1 MPVECGESRV
11 SKNVSKQFYL
21 RDNNVVLKL
30 KIDKKRIIT
39 KILS

>member
-30 KIDKKRIIT
+30 KVKVKLIKNV
-39 KILS
+39 